1 MRKVTWLK
9 VHQSVFVPGLGN
21 MESTFP
27 PKSKQYHMD
36 MQEGL
41 NGVECSAMGQLF
53 VVPYAN
59 IINYIVA
66 PEALKAKEAPKAEPK
81 PAPKAE
87 TPKPKAA

>member
-36 MQEGL
+36 MQESP
-41 NGVECSAMGQLF
+41 NGIECSAMGQRF

-59 IINYIVA
+59 VINYIVA
-66 PEALKAKEAPKAEPK
+66 PEEPPKAKEAPKTQPT
-81 PAPKAE
+81 PA
-87 TPKPKAA
+87 PKPKAA